1 VSADLS
7 SAESPGRPSYNPVF
21 EKLVGD
27 TKNLEIVRLV
37 AYGLYKIAKREWT
50 QKIWQEK
57 HRKPTEEELA
67 GYADTWTEQ
76 QLLDKVTAAQSALV
90 VYGESVVDDAR
101 PNILA
106 EALRGSGWKA
116 FWISLAAAAA
126 YTLALLAI
134 ALILKASGVDV
145 IGVIDKIGRP

>member
-1 VSADLS
+1 MNLPPV
-7 SAESPGRPSYNPVF
+7 EPTGGPGYNPVF

-27 TKNLEIVRLV
+27 TKNLEIVGLV
-37 AYGLYKIAKREWT
+37 AYGFYKIAKREWA

-57 HRKPTEEELA
+57 HRKPTDEELT

-76 QLLDKVTAAQSALV
+76 QLQDKLTAAQSALV

-101 PNILA
+101 PNILK

-126 YTLALLAI
+126 YTLILIAI